1 MMRATRL
8 AATAVFA
15 GLLAFIPVGLGASA
29 VQAQAQVL
37 RAATCTVPAPPG
49 EDLTAN
55 ADSSIT
61 VSLTASTTA
70 ACCDVTRRGC
80 VI

>member
-15 GLLAFIPVGLGASA
+15 GLVAFIPVGLGASA
-29 VQAQAQVL
+29 VQAQIQVL

-61 VSLTASTTA
+61 VSLTASPGATSY
-70 ACCDVTRRGC
+70 DIYR
-80 VI
+80 